1 MVVMVAMEPFKVL
14 SMMVYLAF
22 ESVGMLNVVADTA
35 LNDISAKNANKAF
48 FISLSPL
55 VGFGQ
60 ISRDIS
66 GFNATKSKKPHRS
79 EVVSVLNRPSQI

>member
-1 MVVMVAMEPFKVL
+1 MVVMVTMEPVKVL

-48 FISLSPL
+48 FISLSPSVNDAAIVAEGKRYDKATCSL
-55 VGFGQ
+55 IRMF
-60 ISRDIS
+60 S
-66 GFNATKSKKPHRS
+66 GTIAR
-79 EVVSVLNRPSQI
+79 

>member
-35 LNDISAKNANKAF
+35 LNDISAKSANKAF

-55 VGFGQ
+55 VSFGQ
-60 ISRDIS
+60 ISRDAGERQKPDLLS
-66 GFNATKSKKPHRS
+66 GCSGLH
-79 EVVSVLNRPSQI
+79 